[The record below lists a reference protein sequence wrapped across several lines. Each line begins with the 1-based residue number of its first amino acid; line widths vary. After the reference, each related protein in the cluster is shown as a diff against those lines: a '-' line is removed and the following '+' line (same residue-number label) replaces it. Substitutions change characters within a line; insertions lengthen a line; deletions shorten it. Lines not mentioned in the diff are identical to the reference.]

1 MRIMTHNI
9 WGDYFG
15 NAVDERVNDV
25 INIYQSYTP
34 DVIGFQEVTKSWN
47 DSDLFSYLEKDYS
60 FVGIDRF
67 YSDNYVPIAFKKN
80 LELVAKGFERL
91 GGVPDRSKAISWA
104 VLKRPNGQIFGVC
117 NAHFWFM
124 SGFEP
129 EEKKQGIA
137 KGFGEIAFFTN
148 EQHKNVRA
156 DNARQLIALM
166 KRLAK
171 EYGCPVF
178 GIGDMNCTVQSRVF
192 TDVCKSQN
200 IPHLYDLA
208 REKDD
213 ICSIH
218 GYPVKTAGRKWQGE
232 MPSKD
237 HTWSIDHMIACGDG
251 FTVQAYRTITD
262 QAALD
267 ASDHSC
273 IFADIEFTP
282 NAL

>member
-1 MRIMTHNI
+1 MRLMTHNI

-15 NAVDERVNDV
+15 NAVDERIDDIV
-25 INIYQSYTP
+25 NIYRSYTP
-34 DVIGFQEVTKSWN
+34 DVIGFQEVTRSWSE
-47 DSDLFSYLEKDYS
+47 SDLFSVLAEDYR

-67 YSDNYVPIAFKKN
+67 YSDNYVPIAYKKD

-91 GGVPDRSKAISWA
+91 RGVPDRSKAISWV
-104 VLKRPNGQIFGVC
+104 VLKSPDGQTFGVC

-129 EEKKQGIA
+129 EEKKIGIS

-166 KRLAK
+166 KQLAD
-171 EYGCPVF
+171 EYTCPIF
-178 GIGDMNCTVQSRVF
+178 GIGDMNCTLRSRVF
-192 TDVCKSQN
+192 TDVCKNEN

-208 REKDD
+208 KEKDD

-218 GYPVKTAGRKWQGE
+218 GYPVKTAEGKWHGAE
-232 MPSKD
+232 PSKD
-237 HTWSIDHMIACGDG
+237 HTWSIDHMIACGNN
-251 FTVQAYRTITD
+251 FKVQAYRTVTD
-262 QAALD
+262 QPALD

-273 IFADIEFTP
+273 IFADIIL
-282 NAL
+282 A

>member
-1 MRIMTHNI
+1 MRLMTHNI

-15 NAVDERVNDV
+15 NAVDERIDDIV
-25 INIYQSYTP
+25 NIYRSYTP
-34 DVIGFQEVTKSWN
+34 DVIGFQEVTRSWSE
-47 DSDLFSYLEKDYS
+47 SDLFSLLAEDYR

-67 YSDNYVPIAFKKN
+67 YSDNYVPIAYKKD

-91 GGVPDRSKAISWA
+91 RGVPDRSKAISWM
-104 VLKRPNGQIFGVC
+104 VLKSPDGQAFGVC

-129 EEKKQGIA
+129 EEKKIGIS

-166 KRLAK
+166 KQLAD
-171 EYGCPVF
+171 EYTCPIF
-178 GIGDMNCTVQSRVF
+178 GIGDMNCTLRSRVF
-192 TDVCKSQN
+192 TDVCKNEN

-208 REKDD
+208 KEKDD

-218 GYPVKTAGRKWQGE
+218 GYPVKTAEGKWHGDA
-232 MPSKD
+232 PSKD
-237 HTWSIDHMIACGDG
+237 HTWSIDHMIAHGNG
-251 FTVQAYRTITD
+251 FEVQAYRTVTD
-262 QAALD
+262 HPALD

-273 IFADIEFTP
+273 IFADIEFSR
-282 NAL
+282 